1 MVLVSDK
8 RAESLWKG
16 GGGRAGVGVGGG
28 GGGVRGTGKGKDV
41 GYIQHMNAFQ
51 VKLQK
56 LSV

>member
-1 MVLVSDK
+1 M
-8 RAESLWKG
+8 EG
-16 GGGRAGVGVGGG
+16 GGGAGRGGGGGG